1 MQQVVERA
9 FATQPTDFIGVYG
22 QATLTGKSMATMRDG
37 EELDDNILNSYYHLI
52 EERAKQ
58 RGYPS
63 ILRKDIYFYT
73 CLARRTSGWAPPASC

>member
-37 EELDDNILNSYYHLI
+37 ELLDDNILNSYYHLI
-52 EERAKQ
+52 EERSKLT
-58 RGYPS
+58 GYPS
-63 ILRKDIYFYT
+63 ILRKDIYF
-73 CLARRTSGWAPPASC
+73 